1 MNTITIDG
9 VTRTQTMLFY
19 PIPFTGKVRDE
30 ETGYGYFG
38 ARYMDYSM
46 MTSFISVDRYASK
59 YPFISPYA
67 YCAWNPIRLID
78 PSGDSII
85 VCPQNR
91 KDGNEKLLSSLSE
104 KTGLR
109 LFVDENGRMQYEKDG
124 NGDPIVNRGSK
135 TARED
140 MKKAIGDTEF
150 NLVLQYK
157 NGDASIEGAASDR
170 RRPEFYA
177 SRIFV
182 DIADFSGS
190 EHKTFDIGMVFL
202 HEFQHAYFGL
212 SDNVDRLKE
221 IYSCKDPY
229 YYKKGYRGDV
239 VDKVNIYR
247 KELGL
252 PTREAYKKSPFT
264 NKIPFSDGKN
274 TLWLDGW
281 E

>member
-1 MNTITIDG
+1 M
-9 VTRTQTMLFY
+9 
-19 PIPFTGKVRDE
+19 
-30 ETGYGYFG
+30 
-38 ARYMDYSM
+38 
-46 MTSFISVDRYASK
+46 
-59 YPFISPYA
+59 
-67 YCAWNPIRLID
+67 
-78 PSGDSII
+78 
-85 VCPQNR
+85 
-91 KDGNEKLLSSLSE
+91 
-104 KTGLR
+104 
-109 LFVDENGRMQYEKDG
+109 
-124 NGDPIVNRGSK
+124 
-135 TARED
+135 
-140 MKKAIGDTEF
+140 
-150 NLVLQYK
+150 
-157 NGDASIEGAASDR
+157 
-170 RRPEFYA
+170 
-177 SRIFV
+177 

-212 SDNVDRLKE
+212 SDNVDRFKE

-264 NKIPFSDGKN
+264 SKIPFSDGEN